1 MLAETEPGRTM
12 AMHLATI
19 DALVADL
26 ADGAVVA
33 AMKDTS
39 GAPMALARALIRKG
53 VRNLHLVN
61 MPTGGLFADVLIG
74 AGCVATVEGGGVS
87 LGEYGQAPCFVRAV
101 KSGAVRPLDT
111 TCPAVYAAL
120 QAGEK
125 GNPFMPLRGLIG
137 SDILTHRSDY
147 RVIDN
152 PLAPDGL
159 RDPADRAMRDPIV
172 LIPAIRPDL
181 ALIHAPMAD
190 RAGNLWI
197 GRDHELRILAHAA
210 RRTVATVE
218 QIAEGD
224 LNADPLRAAGVI
236 AALYI
241 DAVGHAPGG
250 ALPCGMPGLYD
261 EDSAAMAAYARAAA
275 TQEGFRAALDAFLA
289 GDAPARH
296 AAE

>member
-1 MLAETEPGRTM
+1 MTA
-12 AMHLATI
+12 HLASI
-19 DALVADL
+19 DSLVADI
-26 ADGAVVA
+26 ADGDVIA

-39 GAPMALARALIRKG
+39 GAPMALARVLIRKG
-53 VRNLHLVN
+53 VRDLHLVN

-125 GNPFMPLRGLIG
+125 GIPFMPLRGLIG
-137 SDILTHRSDY
+137 SDILTFRADY
-147 RVIDN
+147 HVIDN
-152 PLAPDGL
+152 PLAAAK
-159 RDPADRAMRDPIV
+159 DPVV

-181 ALIHAPMAD
+181 ALIHAPLAD
-190 RAGNLWI
+190 REGNLWV

-210 RRTVATVE
+210 KRTVATVE
-218 QIAEGD
+218 QVVDGN
-224 LNADPLRAAGVI
+224 LNAEPLRAAGLI
-236 AALYI
+236 SALYV
-241 DAVGHAPGG
+241 DAIALAPRG
-250 ALPCGMPGLYD
+250 ALPRGMPGLYD
-261 EDSAAMAAYARAAA
+261 EDAAGMAAYARAAE
-275 TQEGFRAALDAFLA
+275 TPEGFRAWLDAFLA
-289 GDAPARH
+289 GDQPARR

>member
-1 MLAETEPGRTM
+1 
-12 AMHLATI
+12 MHLATI

-53 VRNLHLVN
+53 VRGLHLVN

-87 LGEYGQAPCFVRAV
+87 LGEFGQAPCFVRAV

-137 SDILTHRSDY
+137 TDILTHRSDY

-152 PLAPDGL
+152 PLAPFGT
-159 RDPADRAMRDPIV
+159 RDPIV

-181 ALIHAPMAD
+181 ALIHAPLAD
-190 RAGNLWI
+190 RDGNLWV

-210 RRTVATVE
+210 QRTVATVE
-218 QIAEGD
+218 QIAPGN
-224 LNADPLRAAGVI
+224 LNADPLRSAGVI
-236 AALYI
+236 SALYV
-241 DAVGHAPGG
+241 DAVALAPRG
-250 ALPCGMPGLYD
+250 ALPCGMAGLYE
-261 EDSAAMAAYARAAA
+261 EDKAALAAYAQAAA
-275 TQEGFRAALDAFLA
+275 TPEGFRAWLDAFLA
-289 GDAPARH
+289 ADTPARH

>member
-1 MLAETEPGRTM
+1 
-12 AMHLATI
+12 
-19 DALVADL
+19 
-26 ADGAVVA
+26 
-33 AMKDTS
+33 
-39 GAPMALARALIRKG
+39 MALARALIRTG
-53 VRNLHLVN
+53 ARGLHLVN

-125 GNPFMPLRGLIG
+125 GIPFMPLRGLIG

-147 RVIDN
+147 KIVDN
-152 PLAPDGL
+152 PVAPPGT
-159 RDPADRAMRDPIV
+159 RDPIV

-181 ALIHAPMAD
+181 ALIHAPLAD
-190 RAGNLWI
+190 RAGNLWV
-197 GRDHELRILAHAA
+197 GRDRELRILAHAA

-224 LNADPLRAAGVI
+224 LNADPLRAAGLI
-236 AALYI
+236 ASLYV
-241 DAVGHAPGG
+241 DAVALAPRG
-250 ALPCGMPGLYD
+250 ALPRGMPGLYD
-261 EDSAAMAAYARAAA
+261 EDGAALAAYVQAAA
-275 TQEGFRAALDAFLA
+275 TPEGFRAWLGAFLA
-289 GDAPARH
+289 ADTPARR

>member
-1 MLAETEPGRTM
+1 MTANLTS
-12 AMHLATI
+12 I

-125 GNPFMPLRGLIG
+125 GIPFLPLRGLIG
-137 SDILTHRSDY
+137 SDILAYRSDY
-147 RVIDN
+147 RIVDN
-152 PLAPDGL
+152 PLAPEGST
-159 RDPADRAMRDPIV
+159 DPIV

-181 ALIHAPMAD
+181 ALVHAPLAD
-190 RAGNLWI
+190 RAGNLWV

-210 RRTVATVE
+210 KRTVATVE
-218 QIAEGD
+218 EVVDGN
-224 LNADPLRAAGVI
+224 LNADPLRSAGVI
-236 AALYI
+236 SSLYVDAL
-241 DAVGHAPGG
+241 ALAPQG
-250 ALPCGMPGLYD
+250 ALPRGMPGLYA
-261 EDSAAMAAYARAAA
+261 EDAAAMSAYARAAA
-275 TQEGFRAALDAFLA
+275 TPEGFRAWLDGFLA
-289 GDAPARH
+289 GDAPARR

>member
-1 MLAETEPGRTM
+1 MVLDHA
-12 AMHLATI
+12 ATV

-26 ADGAVVA
+26 ADGAILAV
-33 AMKDTS
+33 MKDTS
-39 GAPMALARALIRKG
+39 GAPMALARAIVRRG

-61 MPTGGLFADVLIG
+61 VPTGGLVADILIG

-125 GNPFMPLRGLIG
+125 GIPFMPLRGLIG
-137 SDILTHRSDY
+137 SDILTYRGDY

-152 PLAPDGL
+152 PVA
-159 RDPADRAMRDPIV
+159 PADVKDPVV
-172 LIPAIRPDL
+172 LVPAIRPDL
-181 ALIHAPMAD
+181 ALIHAPLAD
-190 RAGNLWI
+190 REGNLWI
-197 GRDHELRILAHAA
+197 GRDHELRIMAHAA

-218 QIAEGD
+218 AMFPGD
-224 LNADPLRAAGVI
+224 LVADPLRAAGLVP
-236 AALYI
+236 ALYV
-241 DAVGHAPGG
+241 DAVAVAPRG
-250 ALPCGMPGLYD
+250 ALPRGMQGHYD
-261 EDSAAMAAYARAAA
+261 EDAAAIAAYVSAAA
-275 TQEGFRAALDAFLA
+275 TPEGFRAWLDTFLE
-289 GDAPARH
+289 GDQPARR

>member
-1 MLAETEPGRTM
+1 MTLN
-12 AMHLATI
+12 LATP

-87 LGEYGQAPCFVRAV
+87 LGEFGQAPCFVRAV

-125 GNPFMPLRGLIG
+125 GIPFLPLRGLIG
-137 SDILTHRSDY
+137 SDILAYRSDY
-147 RVIDN
+147 RIVDN
-152 PLAPDGL
+152 PVAPDGV
-159 RDPADRAMRDPIV
+159 RDPIV

-181 ALIHAPMAD
+181 ALIHAPLAD
-190 RAGNLWI
+190 GEGNLWV

-210 RRTVATVE
+210 KRTVATVE
-218 QIAEGD
+218 AVAEGNF
-224 LNADPLRAAGVI
+224 NADPLRAAGAV
-236 AALYI
+236 ASLYV
-241 DAVGHAPGG
+241 DAVALAPRG
-250 ALPCGMPGLYD
+250 ALPRGMPGLYD
-261 EDSAAMAAYARAAA
+261 EDAAAIAAYARAAA
-275 TQEGFRAALDAFLA
+275 TPEGFRAWLDGFLA
-289 GDAPARH
+289 ADTPARR

>member
-1 MLAETEPGRTM
+1 MTANF
-12 AMHLATI
+12 AATA
-19 DALVADL
+19 DALVADIP
-26 ADGAVVA
+26 DGALVA

-53 VRNLHLVN
+53 VRGLHLVN

-125 GNPFMPLRGLIG
+125 GIPFMPLRGLIG
-137 SDILTHRSDY
+137 SDILTYRSDY
-147 RVIDN
+147 KVIDN
-152 PLAPDGL
+152 PLAGPVAAPGATAP
-159 RDPADRAMRDPIV
+159 DPAGRAMRDPIV
-172 LIPAIRPDL
+172 VIPAIRPDV
-181 ALIHAPMAD
+181 ALIHAPLAD
-190 RAGNLWI
+190 REGNLWV

-210 RRTVATVE
+210 KRTVATVE
-218 QIAEGD
+218 QVVEGN
-224 LNADPLRAAGVI
+224 LNADPLRAAGLI
-236 AALYI
+236 PALYV
-241 DAVGHAPGG
+241 DEVALAPRG
-250 ALPCGMPGLYD
+250 ALPRGMTGLYD
-261 EDSAAMAAYARAAA
+261 EDAAAIAAYVRAAE
-275 TQEGFRAALDAFLA
+275 TPEGFRAWLDGFLA
-289 GDAPARH
+289 GDQPARR

>member
-1 MLAETEPGRTM
+1 MTLQLASV
-12 AMHLATI
+12 

-39 GAPMALARALIRKG
+39 GAPMALARALIGKG
-53 VRNLHLVN
+53 VRGLHLVN

-125 GNPFMPLRGLIG
+125 GIPFMPLRGLIG
-137 SDILTHRSDY
+137 SDILTHRADY
-147 RVIDN
+147 KIVDN
-152 PLAPDGL
+152 PIAPPGTH
-159 RDPADRAMRDPIV
+159 DPADRAMRDPIV

-181 ALIHAPMAD
+181 ALIHAPLAD
-190 RAGNLWI
+190 RDGNLWV

-210 RRTVATVE
+210 RHTVATVE
-218 QIAEGD
+218 QIAAGN
-224 LNADPLRAAGVI
+224 LNADPLRSAGVI
-236 AALYI
+236 SALYV
-241 DAVGHAPGG
+241 DAVALAPRG
-250 ALPCGMPGLYD
+250 ALPCGMAGLYEAD
-261 EDSAAMAAYARAAA
+261 GAAIAAYVQAAA
-275 TQEGFRAALDAFLA
+275 TPEGFRAWLDAFLA
-289 GDAPARH
+289 GDTPARR

>member
-1 MLAETEPGRTM
+1 MLTAM
-12 AMHLATI
+12 AANLTAI
-19 DALVADL
+19 DALVADIPN
-26 ADGAVVA
+26 GALIA

-53 VRNLHLVN
+53 VRDLHLVN

-125 GNPFMPLRGLIG
+125 GIPFMPLRGLIG
-137 SDILTHRSDY
+137 SDILTYRSDY
-147 RVIDN
+147 KIIDN
-152 PLAPDGL
+152 PLAGPGAA
-159 RDPADRAMRDPIV
+159 DPVV
-172 LIPAIRPDL
+172 LIPAIRPDV
-181 ALIHAPMAD
+181 ALIHAPLAD
-190 RAGNLWI
+190 REGNLWV

-210 RRTVATVE
+210 RRTVAAVE
-218 QIAEGD
+218 QVVEGN
-224 LNADPLRAAGVI
+224 LSADPLRAAGLVP
-236 AALYI
+236 ALYV
-241 DAVGHAPGG
+241 DAIALAPRG
-250 ALPCGMPGLYD
+250 ALPRGMPGLYD
-261 EDSAAMAAYARAAA
+261 EDATAITAYVRAAE
-275 TQEGFRAALDAFLA
+275 TPEGFRAWLDRFLA
-289 GDAPARH
+289 ADSPARR

>member
-1 MLAETEPGRTM
+1 MNQQLAS
-12 AMHLATI
+12 I

-26 ADGAVVA
+26 ADGAIVA

-53 VRNLHLVN
+53 VRGLHLVN

-101 KSGAVRPLDT
+101 KFGAVRPLDT

-125 GNPFMPLRGLIG
+125 GIPFMPLRGLIG
-137 SDILTHRSDY
+137 SDILTHRADY
-147 RVIDN
+147 KIVDN
-152 PLAPDGL
+152 PVAPSGT
-159 RDPADRAMRDPIV
+159 RDPADRDPIV

-181 ALIHAPMAD
+181 ALIHAPLAD
-190 RAGNLWI
+190 RDGNLWV

-210 RRTVATVE
+210 RHTVATVE
-218 QIAEGD
+218 QIATGN
-224 LNADPLRAAGVI
+224 LNADPLRSAGVI
-236 AALYI
+236 SALYV
-241 DAVGHAPGG
+241 DAVALAPRG
-250 ALPCGMPGLYD
+250 ALPCGMAGLYEAD
-261 EDSAAMAAYARAAA
+261 GAAIAAYVQAAA
-275 TQEGFRAALDAFLA
+275 TPEGFRAWLDAFIA
-289 GDAPARH
+289 ADAPSRR

>member
-1 MLAETEPGRTM
+1 MTIQ
-12 AMHLATI
+12 LATI
-19 DALVADL
+19 DSLVADL
-26 ADGAVVA
+26 PDGALVA

-53 VRNLHLVN
+53 ARGLHLVN
-61 MPTGGLFADVLIG
+61 MSTGGLFADVLIG

-137 SDILTHRSDY
+137 SDILTHRADY
-147 RVIDN
+147 TIIDN
-152 PLAPDGL
+152 PLAPAGA
-159 RDPADRAMRDPIV
+159 RDPADRDPIV

-181 ALIHAPMAD
+181 ALIHAPLAD
-190 RAGNLWI
+190 REGNLWI
-197 GRDHELRILAHAA
+197 GRDHGLRVLAHAA

-218 QIAEGD
+218 EIADGN
-224 LNADPLRAAGVI
+224 LNADPLRAAGLI
-236 AALYI
+236 SSLYL
-241 DAVGHAPGG
+241 DAVALAPRG

-261 EDSAAMAAYARAAA
+261 EDAAAIAAYVGAAA
-275 TQEGFRAALDAFLA
+275 TPEGFRAWLDAFLA
-289 GDAPARH
+289 GGTPARR

>member
-1 MLAETEPGRTM
+1 MSL
-12 AMHLATI
+12 HLTTI
-19 DALVADL
+19 DALVADI
-26 ADGAVVA
+26 ANGAVIA

-39 GAPMALARALIRKG
+39 GAPMALARALVRKG
-53 VRNLHLVN
+53 VRDLHLVN

-125 GNPFMPLRGLIG
+125 GIPFMPMRGLIG
-137 SDILTHRSDY
+137 SDILTYRSDY
-147 RVIDN
+147 KVIDN
-152 PLAPDGL
+152 PLLPPGANAPD
-159 RDPADRAMRDPIV
+159 PVV
-172 LIPAIRPDL
+172 LIPAIRPDV
-181 ALIHAPMAD
+181 ALIHAPLAD
-190 RAGNLWI
+190 REGNLWV

-218 QIAEGD
+218 EVVDGNF
-224 LNADPLRAAGVI
+224 NADPLRAAGLVP
-236 AALYI
+236 ALYV
-241 DAVGHAPGG
+241 DAIALAPRG
-250 ALPCGMPGLYD
+250 ALPRGMPGLYD
-261 EDSAAMAAYARAAA
+261 EDALAIAAYVRAAE
-275 TQEGFRAALDAFLA
+275 TPEGFRTWLDSFLA
-289 GDAPARH
+289 EDLSLSH

>member
-1 MLAETEPGRTM
+1 MTTPHAS
-12 AMHLATI
+12 I
-19 DALVADL
+19 DSLVTDL

-53 VRNLHLVN
+53 VRGLHLVN

-101 KSGAVRPLDT
+101 KAGAVRPLDT

-137 SDILTHRSDY
+137 SDILAHRSDY
-147 RVIDN
+147 KIIDN
-152 PLAPDGL
+152 PLAPDGV
-159 RDPADRAMRDPIV
+159 RDPIV
-172 LIPAIRPDL
+172 VIPAIRPDL
-181 ALIHAPMAD
+181 ALIHAPLAD
-190 RAGNLWI
+190 RAGNLWV

-218 QIAEGD
+218 QIADGD

-236 AALYI
+236 SSLYV
-241 DAVGHAPGG
+241 DAVAVAPRG
-250 ALPCGMPGLYD
+250 ALPRGMSGLYD
-261 EDSAAMAAYARAAA
+261 EDRAAIAAYVQAAA
-275 TQEGFRAALDAFLA
+275 TPEGFRAWLDAFLA
-289 GDAPARH
+289 GDTPARR

>member
-1 MLAETEPGRTM
+1 MTQNLAS
-12 AMHLATI
+12 I

-26 ADGAVVA
+26 PDGAVVA

-53 VRNLHLVN
+53 VRGLHLVN

-125 GNPFMPLRGLIG
+125 GVPFMPLRGLIG
-137 SDILTHRSDY
+137 SDILTYRSDY
-147 RVIDN
+147 RIVDN
-152 PLAPDGL
+152 PVAPKGV
-159 RDPADRAMRDPIV
+159 RDPIV

-181 ALIHAPMAD
+181 ALIHAPLAD
-190 RAGNLWI
+190 RDGNLWV
-197 GRDHELRILAHAA
+197 GRDHELRILTHAA
-210 RRTVATVE
+210 QHTVATVE
-218 QIAEGD
+218 EIVDGNF
-224 LNADPLRAAGVI
+224 NADPLRSAGVI
-236 AALYI
+236 ASLYV
-241 DAVGHAPGG
+241 DAVALAPRG

-261 EDSAAMAAYARAAA
+261 EDADAMSAYARAAA
-275 TQEGFRAALDAFLA
+275 TPEGFRAWLERFLA
-289 GDAPARH
+289 GDVPVRH

>member
-1 MLAETEPGRTM
+1 MTIQ
-12 AMHLATI
+12 LATI
-19 DALVADL
+19 DSLVADL
-26 ADGAVVA
+26 PDGALVA

-53 VRNLHLVN
+53 ARGLHLVN

-137 SDILTHRSDY
+137 SDILNHRADY
-147 RVIDN
+147 SVIDN
-152 PLAPDGL
+152 PFAPPG
-159 RDPADRAMRDPIV
+159 ARDPIV

-181 ALIHAPMAD
+181 ALIHAPLAD
-190 RAGNLWI
+190 REGNLWV

-218 QIAEGD
+218 EVADGN
-224 LNADPLRAAGVI
+224 LNADPLRSAGLI
-236 AALYI
+236 SSLYI
-241 DAVGHAPGG
+241 DAVALAPRG
-250 ALPCGMPGLYD
+250 ALPRGMPGLYD
-261 EDSAAMAAYARAAA
+261 EDAGAMAAYARAAA
-275 TQEGFRAALDAFLA
+275 TPEGFRAWLDAFLA
-289 GDAPARH
+289 GDAPARR

>member
-1 MLAETEPGRTM
+1 MNQSFASSV
-12 AMHLATI
+12 
-19 DALVADL
+19 DALVADV

-33 AMKDTS
+33 AMKDAS

-53 VRNLHLVN
+53 LRDLHLVC

-125 GNPFMPLRGLIG
+125 GIPFMPLRGLIG
-137 SDILTHRSDY
+137 CDILKYRSDY
-147 RVIDN
+147 KVVPN
-152 PLAPDGL
+152 PLASG
-159 RDPADRAMRDPIV
+159 AKEAADPIV

-181 ALIHAPMAD
+181 ALVHVPLAD

-210 RRTVATVE
+210 QRTVATAE
-218 QIAEGD
+218 AIFEGD
-224 LNADPLRAAGVI
+224 LVADPLRSAGIVP
-236 AALYI
+236 ALYV
-241 DAVGHAPGG
+241 DAVALAPQG
-250 ALPCGMPGLYD
+250 ALPRGMPGLYD
-261 EDSAAMAAYARAAA
+261 EDAAAIAAYVRAAETA
-275 TQEGFRAALDAFLA
+275 EGFRAWLDRFLA
-289 GDAPARH
+289 EDQPARR

>member
-1 MLAETEPGRTM
+1 MTAILTG
-12 AMHLATI
+12 I

-26 ADGAVVA
+26 PDGAIVA

-53 VRNLHLVN
+53 VRGLHLVN

-74 AGCVATVEGGGVS
+74 AGCIATVEGGGVS

-125 GNPFMPLRGLIG
+125 GIPFMPLRGLIG
-137 SDILTHRSDY
+137 SDILAYRSDY
-147 RVIDN
+147 RVVDN
-152 PLAPDGL
+152 PVAPDGT
-159 RDPADRAMRDPIV
+159 RDPIV

-181 ALIHAPMAD
+181 ALVHAPLAD
-190 RAGNLWI
+190 REGNLWV

-210 RRTVATVE
+210 TRTVATVE
-218 QIAEGD
+218 AIADGN
-224 LNADPLRAAGVI
+224 LNEDPLRSAGLI
-236 AALYI
+236 ASLYI
-241 DAVGHAPGG
+241 DAVALAPRG
-250 ALPCGMPGLYD
+250 ALPRGIPGLYG
-261 EDSAAMAAYARAAA
+261 EDVAAMRAYAQAAA
-275 TQEGFRAALDAFLA
+275 TQEGFRTWLDTFLT
-289 GDAPARH
+289 GDQAVRR

>member
-1 MLAETEPGRTM
+1 MTTNLASIE
-12 AMHLATI
+12 
-19 DALVADL
+19 ALVADL
-26 ADGAVVA
+26 PDGSVVA

-39 GAPMALARALIRKG
+39 GAPMALARALIRKRARG
-53 VRNLHLVN
+53 LHLVN

-125 GNPFMPLRGLIG
+125 GSPFMPLRGLIG

-147 RVIDN
+147 KIVEN
-152 PLAPDGL
+152 PVAPDGV
-159 RDPADRAMRDPIV
+159 RDPIV

-181 ALIHAPMAD
+181 ALIHAPLAD
-190 RAGNLWI
+190 RAGNIWI

-210 RRTVATVE
+210 KRTVATVE
-218 QIAEGD
+218 AITED
-224 LNADPLRAAGVI
+224 DFNADPLRSAGMI
-236 AALYI
+236 ASLYV
-241 DAVGHAPGG
+241 DAVALAPGG
-250 ALPCGMPGLYD
+250 ALPRAMPGLYE
-261 EDSAAMAAYARAAA
+261 EDGAAIADYVRAAA
-275 TQEGFRAALDAFLA
+275 TPEGFRAWLDTFLDA
-289 GDAPARH
+289 GRPARRA